1 MKIKMSEVRRYLLS
15 AFLLLIVAL
24 IPNLFVFMGDQLIIY
39 LQSQHP
45 NYIYM
50 FNAVVVSAWVKSII
64 MVGSS
69 IVFFVLF
76 IVFSICNSLKIP
88 AFILIII
95 FALNVIINI
104 SPGHIEQDGVEF
116 VSLKSH
122 YTTQKIFWTEAS
134 DVTLDIDYSTGSK
147 GSVGTSHG
155 TLNIKSNNK
164 SVGMVFVIER
174 TRKDEWENLIKILS
188 LLQQNGIP
196 IRLTSSNDFGHVD
209 KALLAKLRTF
219 TS

>member
-15 AFLLLIVAL
+15 AFLMLIVAL

-95 FALNVIINI
+95 FALNVI
-104 SPGHIEQDGVEF
+104 
-116 VSLKSH
+116 
-122 YTTQKIFWTEAS
+122 TQ
-134 DVTLDIDYSTGSK
+134 
-147 GSVGTSHG
+147 TSQ
-155 TLNIKSNNK
+155 L
-164 SVGMVFVIER
+164 
-174 TRKDEWENLIKILS
+174 
-188 LLQQNGIP
+188 
-196 IRLTSSNDFGHVD
+196 
-209 KALLAKLRTF
+209 
-219 TS
+219 